1 MSSTYPAKIILFG
14 EHTIL
19 RGSRGLAV
27 PYPKFALRWAS
38 GSPNSNL
45 FAFAKYLRTCVPAR
59 ILACDELIGD
69 LQKGAYLAS
78 NIPTGYGLG
87 SSGAVCAA
95 VFDRYATTA
104 GKSLDIRSL
113 RGTLAT
119 MERHFHGESSGTD
132 PLVCYLQQPLLLQG
146 GDAGAVQL
154 GNGWQTGFF
163 LVDTGVTRSASDL
176 IWRFTQAV
184 DGGLVPDL
192 RTGWMEP
199 NERAITA
206 LLAGNKKELYNA
218 FSEVSAYQ
226 LPNFPYLVPV
236 EFHPLWNGG
245 QDYRLK
251 LCGAGGGG
259 MLLGLA
265 QNPTRAET
273 VFGQRLHWL

>member
-1 MSSTYPAKIILFG
+1 MTSYPAKILLFG
-14 EHTIL
+14 EHVIL

-27 PYPKFALRWAS
+27 PYPRFTLAWAQGES
-38 GSPNSNL
+38 DPRL
-45 FAFAKYLRTCVPAR
+45 IAFGEYLRTCVPAR
-59 ILACDELIGD
+59 LLDHDRLVSEL
-69 LQKGAYLAS
+69 QNGARLDG

-95 VFDRYATTA
+95 VFDRYATLA
-104 GKSLDIRSL
+104 GKSLDTSSL

-132 PLVCYLQQPLLLQG
+132 PLVCYLQQPLLLQS

-154 GNGWQTGFF
+154 AEGWQRGFF
-163 LVDTGVTRSASDL
+163 LIDTGVTRSASDL

-192 RTGWMEP
+192 RSGWMEP

-206 LLAGNKKELYNA
+206 LLAGDRNGLFNA
-218 FSEVSAYQ
+218 FSEISAYQ
-226 LPNFPYLVPV
+226 LPNFPYLVPM
-236 EFHPLWNGG
+236 ELHELWDGG
-245 QDYRLK
+245 QDYQLK

-265 QNPTRAET
+265 QNQARAEAT
-273 VFGQRLHWL
+273 FGDRLYWL

>member
-1 MSSTYPAKIILFG
+1 MTYPAKILLFG
-14 EHTIL
+14 EHIIL
-19 RGSRGLAV
+19 CGSRGLAV
-27 PYPKFALRWAS
+27 PYPRFTIQWAQEKPDS
-38 GSPNSNL
+38 RLLGL
-45 FAFAKYLRTCVPAR
+45 CHYLRTCVPAHLLDHDR
-59 ILACDELIGD
+59 LATEL
-69 LQKGAYLAS
+69 QQGARLDG

-104 GKSLDIRSL
+104 GKSLNMRSL

-154 GNGWQTGFF
+154 AQGWQRGFF

-184 DGGLVPDL
+184 DGGLVPDI
-192 RTGWMEP
+192 RSGWMEP

-206 LLAGNKKELYNA
+206 LLNGDRNALYGA
-218 FSEVSAYQ
+218 FSEISVYQ

-236 EFHPLWNGG
+236 EFHDLWNGG
-245 QDYRLK
+245 QAYRLK

-265 QNPTRAET
+265 QDEARAEAI
-273 VFGQRLHWL
+273 FGDRLYWL